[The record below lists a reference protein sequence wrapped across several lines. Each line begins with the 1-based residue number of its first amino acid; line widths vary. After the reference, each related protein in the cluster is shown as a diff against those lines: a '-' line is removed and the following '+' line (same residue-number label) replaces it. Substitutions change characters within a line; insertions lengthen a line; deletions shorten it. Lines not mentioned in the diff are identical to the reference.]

1 MSGIKGVIKYISQL
15 LILSSFSIIFLPIIC
30 LKCYEEKSEISIFK
44 FMQWSIGKSTKSF
57 LDADMEFVIG
67 RQMKIYIVCALI
79 WVMVTVIFTI
89 IILLVQS
96 QLSYY
101 IAIVAQLFTIL
112 SGGLIYLMLRMETKG
127 PILEK
132 ISNSSADGTAAGYN
146 PEMTPGYTPTLQQNH
161 KKTGIIAIVAI
172 VAAVLIA
179 VAVIFSIF
187 HAVKGRSPE
196 KTVDQLVTSLFK
208 LDADG
213 IIDTFPKEAVNKL
226 KKEGNW
232 DDEYDDLVSG
242 IESIAQSVGDY
253 VDLEELCSY
262 KITETKDAT
271 KEEIAEIQED
281 YDDEGID
288 VKIKDAKIITVELTI
303 NIPIYGSETDS
314 EDFVVIKIGNS
325 WYIDPMNFSL

>member
-132 ISNSSADGTAAGYN
+132 ISN
-146 PEMTPGYTPTLQQNH
+146 
-161 KKTGIIAIVAI
+161 
-172 VAAVLIA
+172 
-179 VAVIFSIF
+179 
-187 HAVKGRSPE
+187 
-196 KTVDQLVTSLFK
+196 TS
-208 LDADG
+208 
-213 IIDTFPKEAVNKL
+213 
-226 KKEGNW
+226 
-232 DDEYDDLVSG
+232 
-242 IESIAQSVGDY
+242 
-253 VDLEELCSY
+253 
-262 KITETKDAT
+262 
-271 KEEIAEIQED
+271 ED
-281 YDDEGID
+281 YLGTKALFPVKSLLIWGGIQLLAL
-288 VKIKDAKIITVELTI
+288 IL
-303 NIPIYGSETDS
+303 
-314 EDFVVIKIGNS
+314 
-325 WYIDPMNFSL
+325 NFAGALLKEKKR

>member
-1 MSGIKGVIKYISQL
+1 MFCKY
-15 LILSSFSIIFLPIIC
+15 C
-30 LKCYEEKSEISIFK
+30 GENNVDGAK
-44 FMQWSIGKSTKSF
+44 FCKNCGKP
-57 LDADMEFVIG
+57 
-67 RQMKIYIVCALI
+67 
-79 WVMVTVIFTI
+79 
-89 IILLVQS
+89 
-96 QLSYY
+96 
-101 IAIVAQLFTIL
+101 
-112 SGGLIYLMLRMETKG
+112 LMTT
-127 PILEK
+127 
-132 ISNSSADGTAAGYN
+132 SSADGTAAGYN
-146 PEMTPGYTPTLQQNH
+146 PEMTP
-161 KKTGIIAIVAI
+161 
-172 VAAVLIA
+172 
-179 VAVIFSIF
+179 VIFSIF

-196 KTVDQLVTSLFK
+196 KTIDQLVTSLFK

-226 KKEGNW
+226 KEEGNW

>member
-1 MSGIKGVIKYISQL
+1 MFCKY
-15 LILSSFSIIFLPIIC
+15 C
-30 LKCYEEKSEISIFK
+30 GENNVDGAK
-44 FMQWSIGKSTKSF
+44 FCKNCGKP
-57 LDADMEFVIG
+57 
-67 RQMKIYIVCALI
+67 
-79 WVMVTVIFTI
+79 
-89 IILLVQS
+89 
-96 QLSYY
+96 
-101 IAIVAQLFTIL
+101 
-112 SGGLIYLMLRMETKG
+112 LMTT
-127 PILEK
+127 
-132 ISNSSADGTAAGYN
+132 SSADGTAAGYN
-146 PEMTPGYTPTLQQNH
+146 PEMTPGYTPTSQQNH

-196 KTVDQLVTSLFK
+196 KTIDQLVTSLFK

-226 KKEGNW
+226 KEEGNW

-242 IESIAQSVGDY
+242 IDSIAQSVGDY

-262 KITETKDAT
+262 KITET
-271 KEEIAEIQED
+271 
-281 YDDEGID
+281 
-288 VKIKDAKIITVELTI
+288 KDAKIITVELTI

>member
-132 ISNSSADGTAAGYN
+132 ISNTSEDYLDHGAGSGGDAVADG
-146 PEMTPGYTPTLQQNH
+146 
-161 KKTGIIAIVAI
+161 
-172 VAAVLIA
+172 
-179 VAVIFSIF
+179 
-187 HAVKGRSPE
+187 
-196 KTVDQLVTSLFK
+196 
-208 LDADG
+208 DG
-213 IIDTFPKEAVNKL
+213 GDEQVYIRRLSWNKST
-226 KKEGNW
+226 
-232 DDEYDDLVSG
+232 VSG
-242 IESIAQSVGDY
+242 KIITYLGRNTVACFDFKFCRSIAQG
-253 VDLEELCSY
+253 EK
-262 KITETKDAT
+262 KIRQT
-271 KEEIAEIQED
+271 
-281 YDDEGID
+281 
-288 VKIKDAKIITVELTI
+288 
-303 NIPIYGSETDS
+303 S
-314 EDFVVIKIGNS
+314 GNV
-325 WYIDPMNFSL
+325 YCTRGNGG

>member
-1 MSGIKGVIKYISQL
+1 MFCKY
-15 LILSSFSIIFLPIIC
+15 C
-30 LKCYEEKSEISIFK
+30 GENNVDGAK
-44 FMQWSIGKSTKSF
+44 FCKNCGKP
-57 LDADMEFVIG
+57 
-67 RQMKIYIVCALI
+67 
-79 WVMVTVIFTI
+79 
-89 IILLVQS
+89 
-96 QLSYY
+96 
-101 IAIVAQLFTIL
+101 
-112 SGGLIYLMLRMETKG
+112 LMTT
-127 PILEK
+127 
-132 ISNSSADGTAAGYN
+132 SSADGTAAGYN
-146 PEMTPGYTPTLQQNH
+146 PEMTPGYTPTSQQNH

-179 VAVIFSIF
+179 VAVIF
-187 HAVKGRSPE
+187 
-196 KTVDQLVTSLFK
+196 
-208 LDADG
+208 
-213 IIDTFPKEAVNKL
+213 TFPKEAVNKL
-226 KKEGNW
+226 KEEGNW

>member
-1 MSGIKGVIKYISQL
+1 M
-15 LILSSFSIIFLPIIC
+15 ILSSFSIIFLPIIC

-132 ISNSSADGTAAGYN
+132 ISN
-146 PEMTPGYTPTLQQNH
+146 
-161 KKTGIIAIVAI
+161 
-172 VAAVLIA
+172 
-179 VAVIFSIF
+179 
-187 HAVKGRSPE
+187 
-196 KTVDQLVTSLFK
+196 TS
-208 LDADG
+208 
-213 IIDTFPKEAVNKL
+213 
-226 KKEGNW
+226 
-232 DDEYDDLVSG
+232 
-242 IESIAQSVGDY
+242 
-253 VDLEELCSY
+253 
-262 KITETKDAT
+262 
-271 KEEIAEIQED
+271 ED
-281 YDDEGID
+281 YLGTKALFPVKSLLIWGGIR
-288 VKIKDAKIITVELTI
+288 AC
-303 NIPIYGSETDS
+303 
-314 EDFVVIKIGNS
+314 FVLNFAGALLKEKKRSQTSGNVYCTEEWMVIEK
-325 WYIDPMNFSL
+325 WMQRT